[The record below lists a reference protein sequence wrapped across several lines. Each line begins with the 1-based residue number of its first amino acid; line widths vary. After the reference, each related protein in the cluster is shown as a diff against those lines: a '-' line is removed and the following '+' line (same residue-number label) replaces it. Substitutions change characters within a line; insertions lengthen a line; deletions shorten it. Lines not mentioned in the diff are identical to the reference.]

1 MQLNLPH
8 KELIIQGGTVTL
20 KKKIIWV
27 GDLSKTLIEL
37 HGVYTVVARK
47 ILESMK

>member
-20 KKKIIWV
+20 KKKNYMGGRSI
-27 GDLSKTLIEL
+27 
-37 HGVYTVVARK
+37 
-47 ILESMK
+47 